1 MADFLIYSLG
11 FVDIIF
17 NRIVFWIVIYSYD
30 ACGAGIELRCGL
42 YDILKI
48 ITRVRLE
55 YIMFVAKEN

>member
-1 MADFLIYSLG
+1 LNT
-11 FVDIIF
+11 IF
-17 NRIVFWIVIYSYD
+17 SYD

-48 ITRVRLE
+48 ITRVRLA